1 MFAYVIKYNIW
12 PTMGTFAIYL
22 YNIKQVE
29 CSMKARDMSTLDTVF
44 LYIGRPDFCS
54 STYT

>member
-1 MFAYVIKYNIW
+1 MFAYIIKYNIW

-44 LYIGRPDFCS
+44 VYIGRPDFCS
-54 STYT
+54 ST